1 MTISAAI
8 RVGCLC
14 AALAG
19 AAAARA
25 LGAQQPQSLASQTPS
40 SPEQLEATARQLGDA
55 DARVRDA
62 AGDALREAGPAAEAA
77 LRAVAES
84 GDREAAR
91 RAKRLLQELR
101 QPAPEEV
108 PPDEP
113 AELQAYR
120 VADRQTKLR
129 IVREDLD
136 ADVEDGGYRAGVLA
150 RLWAEEPEEQLRAA
164 IFAAMLRAPA
174 ASAGALVAGGN
185 APAAERL
192 LEAALAQED
201 GTDAAAVAPYA
212 ALALLRGRLDQTI
225 THWAGR
231 AARGGDNDARN
242 DGKNGEVNENEDRD
256 NATPAAVLAHLHRAN
271 GDPHRVAAAHARAA
285 GDSGLA
291 LQALLDARDWDA
303 AAAQALRPRPPA
315 RPESLGEL
323 ALLAG
328 VRRAAGDDAA
338 LRDAVR
344 RLIRLADADSAE
356 RVARALLFVGRP
368 DDALRVMA
376 DNDRWLAH
384 FKTLEVQD
392 RPVEAMEFVRSKDAD
407 QTEEALLLRVA
418 GAGQLHELG
427 EPADAAALLDRVVK
441 ENKAVKSAR
450 VAAAMGTA
458 ARRMEMPA
466 QAWQHFRDAAR
477 LEAAQEDG
485 EAGYALYRASQVED
499 VEVDGAVLWQMLAR
513 FYPADTIDQRFAR
526 VESVFDRKMPL
537 DELKDL
543 AGALDDEGK
552 KTGTHA
558 YAAHLFREAGQRM
571 RVAGDRAGA
580 EQYVLDAIPNAPAPS
595 YAAELYQRLG
605 DWAEEDR
612 EWGKAATCY
621 ARAWNADRTAPTPLY
636 LRAWAMRQGGWHAR
650 AGELFN
656 LAYVLPLADAP
667 RRLEAMEALH
677 ERGLMAGLA
686 READVIRRTARPDR
700 GLDLQA
706 CNVAHQYDAE
716 LALRTGDPLAAA
728 AAHERMV
735 LNSLALIDTYG
746 FVEQVF
752 YVRLPHTAGRLRA
765 KGLLARG
772 EVAAAERAI
781 AVCRAL
787 APNDVMLAIDVVPEF
802 ERLGNKARADELY
815 AEAMAAQEAVLET
828 YPQSAG
834 HHNSLA
840 WLAVMCGRDSDKAL
854 EHARQAVAL
863 RPANTAARDTL
874 AEALFRRGEIDE
886 AIKEMSRCAE
896 LEPKV
901 ARHREQLDRFEAA
914 KRGEQR
920 PMPPG

>member
-19 AAAARA
+19 AAAPAR
-25 LGAQQPQSLASQTPS
+25 GAQQPQSLAAQAPS

-62 AGDALREAGPAAEAA
+62 AADALRTAGPAAEAA

-101 QPAPEEV
+101 QPAPAEV

-113 AELQAYR
+113 VELKAYR
-120 VADRQTKLR
+120 VGDRQTKHR
-129 IVREDLD
+129 ILREDLD
-136 ADVEDGGYRAGVLA
+136 ADVEHGGYRAGVLA
-150 RLWAEEPEEQLRAA
+150 RLWAEEPQEQLRAA

-174 ASAGALVAGGN
+174 ASAGALVADGN

-192 LEAALAQED
+192 LEAALALED

-212 ALALLRGRLDQTI
+212 ALALLRGRLDETI

-231 AARGGDNDARN
+231 AAPGREKQNGGDAGN
-242 DGKNGEVNENEDRD
+242 NGGEDED
-256 NATPAAVLAHLHRAN
+256 EDSGTPAIVLAHLHRAN
-271 GDPHRVAAAHARAA
+271 GDPHGVAAAHARAA
-285 GDSGLA
+285 GDRGLA
-291 LQALLDARDWDA
+291 LQSLLDARDWDA
-303 AAAQALRPRPPA
+303 AAAQALLPRPPA

-338 LRDAVR
+338 LDDPVR

-368 DDALRVMA
+368 DDALRVLA

-392 RPVEAMEFVRSKDAD
+392 RPVEAMELVRLKDAD
-407 QTEEALLLRVA
+407 PTEEALLLRVA

-427 EPADAAALLDRVVK
+427 KPADAVAMMDRVVK
-441 ENKAVKSAR
+441 ENEAVKSAR
-450 VAAAMGTA
+450 VAAEMGTA
-458 ARRMEMPA
+458 ARRMDMPA
-466 QAWQHFRDAAR
+466 RAWQHFRDAVR

-499 VEVDGAVLWQMLAR
+499 VEGDGAVLWQMLAR

-571 RVAGDRAGA
+571 RLAGDRAGA
-580 EQYVLDAIPNAPAPS
+580 EQYVLDAAANAPAPA

-605 DWAEEDR
+605 DWAAEDGQ
-612 EWGKAATCY
+612 WAKAATCY
-621 ARAWNADRTAPTPLY
+621 ARAWNADRTAPTPLH

-667 RRLEAMEALH
+667 RRLEAMHALH
-677 ERGLMAGLA
+677 ERGLMAELA
-686 READVIRRTARPDR
+686 READVIRRTARPDV
-700 GLDLQA
+700 DLQA
-706 CNVAHQYDAE
+706 CNVAQQYAAE

-735 LNSLALIDTYG
+735 LNSLALIDMYG

-752 YVRLPHTAGRLRA
+752 YVRLPHNAGRLRA

-772 EVAAAERAI
+772 DVATAEREI

-787 APNDVMLAIDVVPEF
+787 SPGDVMLAIDVVPEF

-815 AEAMAAQEAVLET
+815 AEAMAAQEAVLT
-828 YPQSAG
+828 AYPDSAG

-840 WLAVMCGRDSDKAL
+840 WLAAMCGRDSDKAL
-854 EHARQAVAL
+854 EHARRAVAL

-874 AEALFRRGEIDE
+874 AEALFRRGKIDE

-901 ARHREQLDRFEAA
+901 GRHREQLDRFEAA